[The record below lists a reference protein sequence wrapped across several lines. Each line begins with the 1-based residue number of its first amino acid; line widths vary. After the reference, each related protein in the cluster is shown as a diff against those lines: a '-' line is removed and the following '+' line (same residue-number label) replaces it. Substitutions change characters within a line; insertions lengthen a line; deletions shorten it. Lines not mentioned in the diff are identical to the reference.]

1 MSTYLLTPASDA
13 DQEWLEQLR
22 RAVYQELFQTTFGG
36 WDEDRHLRHFKECWH
51 QGSIFIIAVDGAPV
65 GMVQLLNR
73 LDAVEI
79 GEIQIQPSHQNR
91 GIGSHILRD
100 TIARAHAMRKP
111 VLLSVGLK
119 NHHAFRLYER
129 LGFRKLSTDDT
140 HNHMVCA
147 PNT

>member
-1 MSTYLLTPASDA
+1 MSTYLLMPASDA

-100 TIARAHAMRKP
+100 TIARAHAMRK
-111 VLLSVGLK
+111 
-119 NHHAFRLYER
+119 
-129 LGFRKLSTDDT
+129 
-140 HNHMVCA
+140 
-147 PNT
+147 